1 MTDDRVDLHLRP
13 AQRVDPLD
21 FSIRLDGL
29 ENAGCVERVRRELAR
44 SLRRGMFADSDAIT
58 AKDQRVED
66 TLDVTVSG
74 RLTSSERQEGLNQ
87 LLRAAVQEEI
97 DRLPSAARASDM
109 CVCASG
115 VPGDRI
121 NLTSAQIH
129 WFVDGVWT
137 LPPDPIPGEDF
148 WVIAVQLDSAPFN
161 WARLIL
167 RNGATFNPPV
177 PRDQV
182 LVGLANGTDW
192 AKEIWSENLCSGRLG
207 SVYQDG
213 PNLTPRRMLLNMP
226 TCREGTDTI
235 VFRKPGFWGIWHDVG
250 HFPPELFWQAFGGT
264 VADFTWVTD

>member
-29 ENAGCVERVRRELAR
+29 ENAGCLERVRRELAR

-97 DRLPSAARASDM
+97 GRLPSAARASDM

-167 RNGATFNPPV
+167 RNGATFNPPI
-177 PRDQV
+177 PRNQV

-213 PNLTPRRMLLNMP
+213 PNLTPRRML
-226 TCREGTDTI
+226 
-235 VFRKPGFWGIWHDVG
+235 
-250 HFPPELFWQAFGGT
+250 
-264 VADFTWVTD
+264 